1 MVKFMNKELM
11 EILDIIFRSLISLVT
26 LFFVTKMLGKK
37 QVSQLSLFDYVIGIS
52 IGNFAAEATINLE
65 SDYIHGIV
73 PVFVFGLIA
82 CLVQILTM
90 KSIVLRRFFI
100 GTPTVLIQDGKI
112 LYRGLKK
119 VKFDIND
126 LLEVARDAGYFDLG
140 EISYAIM
147 EANGDVSFLPKG
159 EYKSVTI
166 KDMKLKVEKD
176 GLCANVVIDGNLMED
191 NIENMHKTKEWIR
204 KELKIKGYKV
214 VIPLDKYKKLIN
226 AKTNGKT
233 YVYKLNT
240 KKTIKQKVDIY
251 NKKTW
256 KKTTKTVKS
265 KIYIYVAFDGTGK
278 YGGSL
283 PKNQYVAEITT
294 SNQHRYGNIICK
306 KWLFGYKQ
314 SKEFTKLNSAK
325 VRQKLFGL

>member
-1 MVKFMNKELM
+1 MVNFMNKELL
-11 EILDIIFRSLISLVT
+11 EIFDIIFRSLISLVT

-73 PVFVFGLIA
+73 PVFVFGIIA

-166 KDMKLKVEKD
+166 KDMKLKVEKQ
-176 GLCANVVIDGNLMED
+176 GLFANIIIDGKIMHNDLK
-191 NIENMHKTKEWIR
+191 NIKKDEKW
-204 KELKIKGYKV
+204 L
-214 VIPLDKYKKLIN
+214 YKKL
-226 AKTNGKT
+226 KEQG
-233 YVYKLNT
+233 YEKL
-240 KKTIKQKVDIY
+240 D
-251 NKKTW
+251 
-256 KKTTKTVKS
+256 
-265 KIYIYVAFDGTGK
+265 
-278 YGGSL
+278 
-283 PKNQYVAEITT
+283 
-294 SNQHRYGNIICK
+294 NII
-306 KWLFGYKQ
+306 LATVDVN
-314 SKEFTKLNSAK
+314 SKVVVYEKNNDINPIEILE
-325 VRQKLFGL
+325 